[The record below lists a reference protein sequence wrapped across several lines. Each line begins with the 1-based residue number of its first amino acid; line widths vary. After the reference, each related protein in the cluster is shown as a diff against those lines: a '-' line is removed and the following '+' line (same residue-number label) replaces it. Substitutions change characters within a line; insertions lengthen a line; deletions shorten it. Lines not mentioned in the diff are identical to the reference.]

1 MHPAG
6 MLSFYASRKLTLSV
20 RPQCKRNLT
29 PPTIKRTNVFTEI
42 FRVWQVNRDNMVGFF
57 RRSIVYDKKT
67 KKYSYVATSGV
78 EKNSFPII
86 LAGCCFVS
94 KVKTYFVQRFDTAKG
109 LGTSAPPYR
118 SNFFHLHA
126 VFFIKILPN
135 NRFLTQS
142 QGLAARPPAGK
153 SWICY
158 CQKIPTKTTDNIT
171 TITATTNSQ
180 R

>member
-1 MHPAG
+1 
-6 MLSFYASRKLTLSV
+6 
-20 RPQCKRNLT
+20 
-29 PPTIKRTNVFTEI
+29 
-42 FRVWQVNRDNMVGFF
+42 MVGFF

-109 LGTSAPPYR
+109 LGTSAPPSR
-118 SNFFHLHA
+118 SNFFHFHA
-126 VFFIKILPN
+126 VFLIKSCQIIGFCPNLRGCLPAPGGEILDLLLP
-135 NRFLTQS
+135 
-142 QGLAARPPAGK
+142 
-153 SWICY
+153 
-158 CQKIPTKTTDNIT
+158 KIPTKTTDNIT

-180 R
+180 S

>member
-6 MLSFYASRKLTLSV
+6 ILSCFASLKLTLSV
-20 RPQCKRNLT
+20 RPQCKRKLT
-29 PPTIKRTNVFTEI
+29 PPPTIKITNVFTEI

-94 KVKTYFVQRFDTAKG
+94 KVKTYFVQRFETANIGGSKG
-109 LGTSAPPYR
+109 LGTSAPPSR
-118 SNFFHLHA
+118 SNFFHFHA
-126 VFFIKILPN
+126 VFFIKSCQIIGFLP
-135 NRFLTQS
+135 QS
-142 QGLAARPPAGK
+142 QGLAAGGEILDPLLPK
-153 SWICY
+153 N
-158 CQKIPTKTTDNIT
+158 PNE
-171 TITATTNSQ
+171 NN
-180 R
+180 

>member
-6 MLSFYASRKLTLSV
+6 MFSFYASLKLTLSV

-29 PPTIKRTNVFTEI
+29 PSPTIKRTNVFTEI

-86 LAGCCFVS
+86 LAGYCFVS
-94 KVKTYFVQRFDTAKG
+94 KVKTYIFCAK
-109 LGTSAPPYR
+109 
-118 SNFFHLHA
+118 
-126 VFFIKILPN
+126 I
-135 NRFLTQS
+135 
-142 QGLAARPPAGK
+142 
-153 SWICY
+153 
-158 CQKIPTKTTDNIT
+158 
-171 TITATTNSQ
+171 
-180 R
+180 